1 MSASQ
6 FPHHEP
12 VAGIPTPRMRVP
24 APLEVRDNDSRIY
37 ICGSTCVD
45 QVRRR
50 RPRVGIGTP
59 AMERCA
65 PRLKIRVRVVDG
77 RKGGLY
83 NRADVLAALA
93 ELERKEAAVV
103 AAGVA
108 AARQPQPEPQPREK
122 RTLKKTRAA
131 T

>member
-1 MSASQ
+1 MTLASTSVDQ
-6 FPHHEP
+6 P
-12 VAGIPTPRMRVP
+12 VWIR
-24 APLEVRDNDSRIY
+24 
-37 ICGSTCVD
+37 CVD
-45 QVRRR
+45 AARAL
-50 RPRVGIGTP
+50 GIGTP